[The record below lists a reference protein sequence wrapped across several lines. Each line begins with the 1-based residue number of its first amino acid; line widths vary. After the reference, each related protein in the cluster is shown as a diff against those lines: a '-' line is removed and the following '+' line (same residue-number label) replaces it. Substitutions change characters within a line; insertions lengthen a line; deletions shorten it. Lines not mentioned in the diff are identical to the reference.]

1 MCVNGKKKSPD
12 RTPEGIEIFSPQF
25 FQVFQRSSV
34 NHLQIASPAINVCA
48 DLSISRFK
56 LYNVCYRAFT
66 LDVTAAILEFQNN
79 ETAAMFSYFVISAS
93 CVSDS

>member
-1 MCVNGKKKSPD
+1 MGKKKSPD

-25 FQVFQRSSV
+25 FQVFQHSSV

-56 LYNVCYRAFT
+56 L
-66 LDVTAAILEFQNN
+66 
-79 ETAAMFSYFVISAS
+79 
-93 CVSDS
+93 